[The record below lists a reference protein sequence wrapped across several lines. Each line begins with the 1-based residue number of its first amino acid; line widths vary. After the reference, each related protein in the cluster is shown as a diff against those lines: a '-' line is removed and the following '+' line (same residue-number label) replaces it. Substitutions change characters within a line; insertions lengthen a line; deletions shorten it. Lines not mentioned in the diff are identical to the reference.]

1 MTVVATTA
9 GTAAGEA
16 TGTGVGDADMTV
28 VGEADGAGFGVYL
41 HWPFCK
47 SKCPYCDFN
56 SHVRQSID
64 QDRWRDALLSE
75 LEYAAAKSGPRRVT
89 SVFFGGGT
97 PSLMP
102 AETVAAALEKID
114 ALWGLPAGTEITLE
128 ANPTSAEAERFAAFA
143 KAGVNRLSLG
153 VQALDDD
160 ALKFLG
166 RQHSAAE
173 ALAALELARAAFARI
188 SFDLIYARPGQSLAD
203 WLAELT
209 RALALGPEHI
219 SLYQLTI
226 EEGTVFHGAWRR
238 GELRLPEEEAAAALY
253 EATAAQLTEAG
264 LPAYEISNH
273 ARPGGACRHN
283 LTNWR
288 YGDYAG
294 IGPGA
299 HGRLTWD
306 GTKHATRA
314 HRAPE
319 AWLDLVARQGHGW
332 RSAEVIDAG
341 QRLTEMVMMGL
352 RLGEGISRQ
361 AFQRELGTAP
371 EALLPAD
378 RLARLVGEDYLVLD
392 AAGLRATAAGRQRL
406 DALLGYLLT

>member
-1 MTVVATTA
+1 MSDLAPSQ
-9 GTAAGEA
+9 
-16 TGTGVGDADMTV
+16 ADSAVPET
-28 VGEADGAGFGVYL
+28 GFGIYL

-56 SHVRQSID
+56 SHVRESID
-64 QDRWRDALLSE
+64 QTRWREALLAD
-75 LEYAAAKSGPRRVT
+75 LEHAAEKSGPRRVT
-89 SVFFGGGT
+89 SIFFGGGT

-102 AETVAAALEKID
+102 PETAAALIERID
-114 ALWGLPAGTEITLE
+114 QLWGLPGGTEITLE

-143 KAGVNRLSLG
+143 RAGVNRLSLG
-153 VQALDDD
+153 VQALDDA

-173 ALAALELARAAFARI
+173 ALAALALARAAFPRI
-188 SFDLIYARPGQSLAD
+188 SFDLIYARPGQSRAA
-203 WLAELT
+203 WQAELAE
-209 RALALGPEHI
+209 ALALGPEHI

-238 GELRLPEEEAAAALY
+238 GELSLPDQEAAARLY
-253 EATAAQLTEAG
+253 EETAEQLTAAG

-273 ARPGGACRHN
+273 ARPGAACRHN
-283 LTNWR
+283 LTYWR
-288 YGDYAG
+288 YDDYVG
-294 IGPGA
+294 VGPGA

-306 GTKHATRA
+306 GEKHATRE

-332 RSAEVIDAG
+332 RGAPVIEAE

-352 RLGEGISRQ
+352 RLGDGIART
-361 AFQRELGTAP
+361 AFRRELQAEP

-378 RLARLVGEDYLVLD
+378 RLARLCGEGYLVLD